1 MLLLTGGTG
10 LLGTELQRHREYHAP
25 SHADLD
31 VTDAARVMR
40 YILDLEPELIVHCAG
55 YTNVAKA
62 ETEIEQCYQVNA
74 IGTRNVVAAAVA
86 VGAKLVYLST
96 DYVFDGERGGY
107 TPADTPHPIG
117 WYATTK
123 LLGEAYAHRHH
134 IVRTSFK
141 RRPWEHP
148 VAVKDLWTS
157 ADYIDVIGPM
167 IDTEI
172 GAVLAG
178 RPPEITHIGTSRKTI
193 LELAR
198 KSRPNIPAIRRAD
211 VAVRLPRDIS
221 FG

>member
-1 MLLLTGGTG
+1 MLLITGGTG
-10 LLGTELQRHREYHAP
+10 LLGTELQRHRDYHAP
-25 SHADLD
+25 HHTDLD

-40 YILDLEPELIVHCAG
+40 YIVDLEPELIVHCAG
-55 YTNVAKA
+55 YTNVANA
-62 ETEIEQCYQVNA
+62 ETEIEQCYRANVL
-74 IGTRNVVAAAVA
+74 GTRNVVAAAVA

-107 TPADTPHPIG
+107 TPDDTPHPTG
-117 WYATTK
+117 WYAKTK

-134 IVRTSFK
+134 IIRTSFK

-148 VAVKDLWTS
+148 AAIKDMWTS
-157 ADYIDVIGPM
+157 ADYIDVIGPLL
-167 IDTEI
+167 DAEI

-178 RPPEITHIGTSRKTI
+178 RPPGITHIGTSRKTI

-211 VAVRLPRDIS
+211 LAVKLPRDVS